1 MFRRLLCGAVT
12 SLATAQD
19 PASMATAM
27 AGQVAGIMATKAEKM
42 VETWQKR
49 VRCPSVR
56 CSEELQELRELA
68 AMLAAI
74 KGLRFW
80 SGDDHRQLGIAI
92 GDSHPAEN
100 RLEHPPETVPCIGDS
115 CCIGSTCMN
124 LPGVCQCLR
133 GPCNEEG
140 ICVSTMLGS
149 SGGLPPEQQKDFLPK
164 SPPPSQNQVIGQ
176 IGNGQESGGGIPV
189 VPIAIALVA
198 ANVVIW
204 GAIWCIR
211 QRRSR
216 GYDSMSSDDEGTPMG
231 YKGGNDRR
239 FQGPGH

>member
-1 MFRRLLCGAVT
+1 MWRLLSGLAVAHT
-12 SLATAQD
+12 AAQD

-42 VETWQKR
+42 V
-49 VRCPSVR
+49 
-56 CSEELQELRELA
+56 
-68 AMLAAI
+68 
-74 KGLRFW
+74 
-80 SGDDHRQLGIAI
+80 
-92 GDSHPAEN
+92 EN

-124 LPGVCQCLR
+124 LPGMGCKASRGRTQCVGSSAFAMKEGVCQCLR

-140 ICVSTMLGS
+140 ICVST
-149 SGGLPPEQQKDFLPK
+149 LPPEQQKDFLP
-164 SPPPSQNQVIGQ
+164 PPVPSAQTHVIDHMDAGQ
-176 IGNGQESGGGIPV
+176 QGGGIPV
-189 VPIAIALVA
+189 VPIAIALVL

-216 GYDSMSSDDEGTPMG
+216 GYDSMSTDDEGTPTG
-231 YKGGNDRR
+231 AYKGGNNRR